1 MLDFAL
7 VHSRTGSREMKKKP
21 KYNVER
27 AFPDLALESA
37 GFAHGMNLLLLAIA
51 KTNPAIGVLL
61 DEFTAMHAEY
71 LAELQGVARDSV
83 EHPQVLEKFSQAA
96 KLIYKRL
103 SALDSE
109 QSSKLCAGQQ
119 DAASSMSVH

>member
-1 MLDFAL
+1 M
-7 VHSRTGSREMKKKP
+7 SRKP
-21 KYNVER
+21 KYDVER

-51 KTNPAIGVLL
+51 KTNPAVGTLL

-71 LAELQGVARDSV
+71 LAELQGLARESD
-83 EHPQVLEKFSQAA
+83 EHLQVLEKFSQAA

-103 SALDSE
+103 SALDAE
-109 QSSKLCAGQQ
+109 QSAKLHAGQQ
-119 DAASSMSVH
+119 DPASSMSVH